1 MQYLEGWTSRF
12 VDTALVGVEDM
23 RSVENMQLDQV
34 PTRDLREL
42 LVLEIWQRFQLI
54 DILMPKIQLLQKCVE
69 DGR

>member
-42 LVLEIWQRFQLI
+42 LVLEIWQWFQLI